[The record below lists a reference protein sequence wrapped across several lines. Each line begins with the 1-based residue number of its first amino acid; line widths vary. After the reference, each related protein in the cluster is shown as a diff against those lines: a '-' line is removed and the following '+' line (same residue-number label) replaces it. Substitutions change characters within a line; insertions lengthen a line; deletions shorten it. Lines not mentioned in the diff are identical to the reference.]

1 MLSVLR
7 LRNAF
12 VFVIAGGIGFL
23 SGQAKAQQTQPA
35 WSPQE
40 KPIVEQLRGLRA
52 LPDDARGRS
61 TKQLALQIRQLPATP
76 NKLRLANGLANLST
90 EGDFGHDTLQ
100 EVATTLA
107 EALRE
112 EPPKANEAKPG
123 EIPEAYIELAS
134 LVRYEHVQA
143 GLDSPLFAAA
153 MAKLEADDQRRQ
165 QADFTLTD
173 LGGNA
178 WTLKSLRGKVVLVN
192 FWATWCPPCRKE
204 MPDLQSLY
212 QRFKDQ
218 GLVILAI
225 SDEDASKVKPF
236 VTERRVSYPILLDP
250 GRKVNT
256 LFAIEGIPKT
266 FVYDRDGKLVAQA
279 IDMRTQNQFLEMLAR
294 AGLQ

>member
-1 MLSVLR
+1 
-7 LRNAF
+7 
-12 VFVIAGGIGFL
+12 
-23 SGQAKAQQTQPA
+23 
-35 WSPQE
+35 
-40 KPIVEQLRGLRA
+40 
-52 LPDDARGRS
+52 
-61 TKQLALQIRQLPATP
+61 
-76 NKLRLANGLANLST
+76 
-90 EGDFGHDTLQ
+90 
-100 EVATTLA
+100 
-107 EALRE
+107 
-112 EPPKANEAKPG
+112 
-123 EIPEAYIELAS
+123 
-134 LVRYEHVQA
+134 
-143 GLDSPLFAAA
+143 
-153 MAKLEADDQRRQ
+153 
-165 QADFTLTD
+165 
-173 LGGNA
+173 
-178 WTLKSLRGKVVLVN
+178 
-192 FWATWCPPCRKE
+192 